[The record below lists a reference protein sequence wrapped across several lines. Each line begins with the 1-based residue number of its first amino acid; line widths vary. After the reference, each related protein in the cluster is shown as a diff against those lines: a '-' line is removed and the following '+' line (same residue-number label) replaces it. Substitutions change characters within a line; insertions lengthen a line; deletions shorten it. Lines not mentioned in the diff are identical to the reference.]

1 MEGCGQTW
9 AVDAAV
15 KGPRGEICQATNIR
29 FDISDGPIVLA
40 VLRPS
45 ILVAQGSTV
54 S

>member
-15 KGPRGEICQATNIR
+15 KDPQGEICQANIR
-29 FDISDGPIVLA
+29 FDISEGPIVLA
-40 VLRPS
+40 VLMSS
-45 ILVAQGSTV
+45 ILVAQGSTI